1 MELYDGALLCGGAL
15 RWSSMMELCSAV
27 ELSDRALLCGG
38 ALRWAL
44 SDRDKEKKPYYV
56 DKCWVEISEVIIVF
70 GYY

>member
-1 MELYDGALLCGGAL
+1 
-15 RWSSMMELCSAV
+15 MELCSAV
-27 ELSDRALLCGG
+27 ELSDRAVLCGG